1 MTTNI
6 NIEEDDEIIK
16 RCLSGEIDAFRYL
29 VEKYQIRI
37 INTCFKYTK
46 NFVDAEDVAQEVF
59 LRAYDNLNNFKF
71 DSKFYSWLYRIAVN
85 TSLNYIN
92 SKEKRKE
99 KETISDESCLI
110 NSNTSSDNPSDYYQM
125 LDLIGKVE
133 PLFDNLPVDLKKL
146 LELYE
151 IYDYSYEEISKKL
164 SVPIGTVRSRLH
176 RARSMLIS
184 NFKDLYDE

>member
-16 RCLSGEIDAFRYL
+16 RCLSGEIEAFRYL

-46 NFVDAEDVAQEVF
+46 NLVDAEDVAQEVF

-99 KETISDESCLI
+99 KETISDESCL
-110 NSNTSSDNPSDYYQM
+110 NNLNTSPDNPSDYYQM
-125 LDLIGKVE
+125 MELIDKVE
-133 PLFDNLPVDLKKL
+133 PLFDNLPDDLKKL
-146 LELYE
+146 L
-151 IYDYSYEEISKKL
+151 
-164 SVPIGTVRSRLH
+164 
-176 RARSMLIS
+176 
-184 NFKDLYDE
+184 

>member
-16 RCLSGEIDAFRYL
+16 KCLSGEIEAFRYL

-37 INTCFKYTK
+37 INTCLKYTK
-46 NFVDAEDVAQEVF
+46 NIIDAEDVAQEVF

-99 KETISDESCLI
+99 KETISDESCLN
-110 NSNTSSDNPSDYYQM
+110 NSSTSSDNPNDYYQM
-125 LDLIGKVE
+125 MELIDKVE
-133 PLFDNLPVDLKKL
+133 PLFDNLPDDLKKL

>member
-1 MTTNI
+1 MPHIARGPNKDLQALPEP
-6 NIEEDDEIIK
+6 NLLKKEAFIK
-16 RCLSGEIDAFRYL
+16 AYRALPNFRGESQF
-29 VEKYQIRI
+29 
-37 INTCFKYTK
+37 YT
-46 NFVDAEDVAQEVF
+46 
-59 LRAYDNLNNFKF
+59 
-71 DSKFYSWLYRIAVN
+71 WLYRIAVN

-99 KETISDESCLI
+99 KETISDESCL
-110 NSNTSSDNPSDYYQM
+110 NNLNTSPDNPSDYYQM
-125 LDLIGKVE
+125 MELIDKVE
-133 PLFDNLPVDLKKL
+133 PLFDNLPGDLKKL

>member
-16 RCLSGEIDAFRYL
+16 RCLSGEIEVFRYL
-29 VEKYQIRI
+29 VEKYQIRV

-46 NFVDAEDVAQEVF
+46 NLVDAEDVAQEVF
-59 LRAYDNLNNFKF
+59 LRAYNNLNNFKF

-99 KETISDESCLI
+99 KETISDESCL
-110 NSNTSSDNPSDYYQM
+110 NN
-125 LDLIGKVE
+125 
-133 PLFDNLPVDLKKL
+133 
-146 LELYE
+146 
-151 IYDYSYEEISKKL
+151 
-164 SVPIGTVRSRLH
+164 
-176 RARSMLIS
+176 
-184 NFKDLYDE
+184 

>member
-16 RCLSGEIDAFRYL
+16 RCLSGEIEAFRYL

-46 NFVDAEDVAQEVF
+46 NLVDAEDVAQEVF

-99 KETISDESCLI
+99 KETISDESCLN
-110 NSNTSSDNPSDYYQM
+110 NSSTSSDNPNDYYQM
-125 LDLIGKVE
+125 MELIDKVE
-133 PLFDNLPVDLKKL
+133 PLFDNLPDDLKKL